1 MRLLRPLALAALLA
15 LLSACSGTTFVYNR
29 LHILVPWYLG
39 GYVDLDP
46 GQRHS
51 LDQQLAPY
59 LDWHRRDELPRY
71 IDLLDRAEA
80 LLDGEVEPAD
90 IAALQGE
97 VEVAAGRLRDRTL
110 DWLLP
115 LAERLGDRQ
124 IADFLAALADK
135 QEEYR
140 EKYLDRDDVRYHRDA
155 FESLR
160 DNGQDYLGRLSGEQ
174 RDGLRAA
181 ASRLRRADA
190 AWLAEREAWIATLG
204 EILAREPGWQQRLR
218 DAVAA
223 RDSLRDP
230 AHRELYEHNVQV
242 IHGAVAELLNS
253 RSERQDRHLRREL
266 HNLRRDLATLAGC
279 DPRAQG
285 EPARCRGAGSGDA
298 GVGIGESGAG

>member
-59 LDWHRRDELPRY
+59 LDWHRRDELPRH

-97 VEVAAGRLRDRTL
+97 VEVAAGRLRDRAL

-174 RDGLRAA
+174 RDGLQAA
-181 ASRLRRADA
+181 AQRLRRADA

-223 RDSLRDP
+223 RDSRY
-230 AHRELYEHNVQV
+230 AREHRALYDHNLAV
-242 IHGAVAELLNS
+242 IHGAIAELLNS
-253 RSERQDRHLRREL
+253 RNERQDRHLRREL